1 MPQPRRASKLPRHA
15 QADAERWP
23 LGWAVAAC
31 FSVFALQLSLALQR
45 LLWPRPQYPQVE
57 RRGVTR
63 GLAEELQAAAAAG
76 VPVVLTGVESLPP
89 WGPAEISALQLTRV
103 YVQESPIFGPYYD
116 TKRPLGSVGRV
127 RPRHN
132 YTEES
137 MRGDDFFGRLAP
149 PWRYYSG
156 EVERDLSASLLE
168 QLRPL
173 ERGLVAPCPSNP
185 TPTLPLTLTATLTL
199 ALNSNPNQVALRPSR
214 SSANLWLGRAGGTAP
229 CHYDGYHNAFAQYA
243 AQGSNPGLA
252 DPRIEQP

>member
-1 MPQPRRASKLPRHA
+1 M
-15 QADAERWP
+15 
-23 LGWAVAAC
+23 
-31 FSVFALQLSLALQR
+31 
-45 LLWPRPQYPQVE
+45 
-57 RRGVTR
+57 R

-116 TKRPLGSVGRV
+116 SKRPLGSVGRV

-173 ERGLVAPCPSNP
+173 ERGLVALHMP
-185 TPTLPLTLTATLTL
+185 
-199 ALNSNPNQVALRPSR
+199 
-214 SSANLWLGRAGGTAP
+214 
-229 CHYDGYHNAFAQYA
+229 F
-243 AQGSNPGLA
+243 
-252 DPRIEQP
+252 

>member
-1 MPQPRRASKLPRHA
+1 M
-15 QADAERWP
+15 
-23 LGWAVAAC
+23 
-31 FSVFALQLSLALQR
+31 
-45 LLWPRPQYPQVE
+45 
-57 RRGVTR
+57 R

-116 TKRPLGSVGRV
+116 SKRPLGSVGRV

-185 TPTLPLTLTATLTL
+185 NPNPAPDSNRNP
-199 ALNSNPNQVALRPSR
+199 NSSPDTNPNPNQVALRPSR
-214 SSANLWLGRAGGTAP
+214 SSVNLWLGRAGGTAP

-243 AQGSNPGLA
+243 AQI
-252 DPRIEQP
+252 DR

>member
-1 MPQPRRASKLPRHA
+1 MPQPRRASKPLRHA
-15 QADAERWP
+15 QTDDERWP
-23 LGWAVAAC
+23 LGWAIAAC

-57 RRGVTR
+57 RRSVTR

-116 TKRPLGSVGRV
+116 SKRPLGSVGRV

-185 TPTLPLTLTATLTL
+185 NPKPAPDSNRNP
-199 ALNSNPNQVALRPSR
+199 NSSPGTNPNPNQVALRPSR
-214 SSANLWLGRAGGTAP
+214 SSVNLWLGRAGGTAP

-243 AQGSNPGLA
+243 AQI
-252 DPRIEQP
+252 DR